1 MRFVILLFGI
11 IIPSLLSAQVKV
23 DYSVSHSTDIVKNG
37 LKVELTYKTKK
48 AQDSIY
54 LHYYNNGWGETN
66 LFNCLDILES
76 ENPTLKFTR
85 IPDSNRII
93 VYYPR
98 SKSITLTYHIR
109 QDFPGDSLSIFNRP
123 RMNQDYFHVLGQELF
138 VVPEDVFTEDNKEIE
153 VKINWMNFPENFV
166 IHNTFGS
173 QKKSQVIKSP
183 IHQGLYHSLFV
194 GGDYRLHAFS
204 IRNKPVVFAIRGEWY
219 SEYSSDEKMLEAL
232 QKTVNV
238 QRDFWSDYQKEYYTV
253 IMTPTVSQNDS
264 LYKGQSCTGSA
275 VKNGFMIQSSNNVFN
290 KFDILNYMFNH
301 EMMHNWIGLTIVN
314 AHEELN
320 YWFSEGFT
328 DYYTYKNRLRSADIT
343 LEKWQKSFNR
353 DVIQAHYA
361 NPVRNEPNYLIV
373 DDFWKSRDV
382 EKIPYRRGALFA
394 FWLDNK
400 IMKTSNYTKSLDDLM
415 RVLLAKCKAEDRML
429 SDEFFLEEARKF
441 LNDEDVSYE
450 FQKYILNGEDIPF
463 TSNDLIDCFEVEMKD
478 NVPQIALKETEH
490 EYILGR

>member
-54 LHYYNNGWGETN
+54 LHYYNDGWGETN
-66 LFNCLDILES
+66 LFNCLTILES
-76 ENPTLKFTR
+76 ENPNMRITR
-85 IPDSNRII
+85 IPDSNRLI
-93 VYYPR
+93 VYYPK
-98 SKSITLTYHIR
+98 SKIVKLIYSIK
-109 QDFPGDSLSIFNRP
+109 QDYVGDSLDIFNRP
-123 RMNQDYFHVLGQELF
+123 RMDSSYFHILGRELF

-153 VKINWMNFPENFV
+153 VKINWLGFPDDFV

-173 QKKSQVIKSP
+173 QKKTQIIKYP

-194 GGDYRLHAFS
+194 GGDYRLYNFS
-204 IRNKPVVFAIRGEWY
+204 IENKPIVFAIRGKWFSDY
-219 SEYSSDEKMLEAL
+219 SDDQKMLDAL
-232 QKTVNV
+232 TKTINT
-238 QRDFWSDYQKEYYTV
+238 QRDFWQDYQKEFYTV

-275 VKNGFMIQSSNNVFN
+275 VTNGFMIQSSNNPFN
-290 KFDILNYMFNH
+290 QFHVLNYMFNH
-301 EMMHNWIGLTIVN
+301 EMMHEWIGLGIVN

-328 DYYTYKNRLRSADIT
+328 DYYTYKNRLRSNDIT
-343 LEKWQKSFNR
+343 IEEWKESFNT
-353 DVIQAHYA
+353 DVIGAHYA
-361 NPVRNEPNYLIV
+361 NPMRNKPNYSIV
-373 DDFWKSRDV
+373 DDFWNNRDV
-382 EKIPYRRGALFA
+382 EKIPYRRGAIFA

-400 IMKTSNYTKSLDDLM
+400 IMKTSNNQKSLDDLM
-415 RVLLAKCKAEDRML
+415 RVILAKCKAEERML

-441 LNDEDVSYE
+441 LKDEDISYA
-450 FQKYILNGEDIPF
+450 FQKYIIVGEDIEF
-463 TSNDLIDCFEVEMKD
+463 TNDDLIDCFAVESKD
-478 NVPQIALKETEH
+478 SIPQIVLKKSEVK
-490 EYILGR
+490 YVLRK